1 MKKIFYNSYS
11 PTTFNIAML
20 IMRIVFGL
28 IMMRHGWEKLS
39 HFAEKQGKFMNFM
52 GLGSTVSL
60 GLATFAEFFC
70 SLLLILGL
78 FTRLAT
84 IPLLVTVFVILNL
97 HHWKFFGEYELVPCL
112 AAAYITLLLVGP
124 GKYSLDAQIS
134 KK

>member
-1 MKKIFYNSYS
+1 
-11 PTTFNIAML
+11 ML
-20 IMRIVFGL
+20 LLRLVFGL

-39 HFAEKQGKFMNFM
+39 HFASKQDKFMNFM

-60 GLATFAEFFC
+60 SLVTFAEFFC
-70 SLLLILGL
+70 SLLLLLGL

-84 IPLLVTVFVILNL
+84 IPLLVTVFVILNV
-97 HHWKFFGEYELVPCL
+97 HHWQFFGEHEIVPCMG
-112 AAAYITLLLVGP
+112 AAYFALLLAGP